1 MKKTNSYYATR
12 KEGNDS
18 AQSQSEQNFV
28 LKLVFFEP
36 LIRIEL
42 ISMLYKSIALTDEL

>member
-1 MKKTNSYYATR
+1 MKKTSNYYATR
-12 KEGNDS
+12 KEII
-18 AQSQSEQNFV
+18 QYKSQSEQNFV

-42 ISMLYKSIALTDEL
+42 ISMLYKSIALTNEL